1 MPARKP
7 SPVGAHVPVGGG
19 LLTGALPYVEQVA
32 AQTLQLHAGN
42 PRAWKPPA
50 PDPRTDEAFAEQTTG
65 RRMPVFVH
73 AAYLVNLGSPVEVTR
88 AKSAQAVRDA
98 VARGRRL
105 GARGVVVHAG
115 SAIDASHRDTA
126 YKLLR
131 EALLPVLD
139 DLADDDPDVLVE
151 PTAGGGQPL
160 AASVEDLAPWLAALD
175 DHPRLRVCLDTCHL
189 FAAGHDIATPG
200 GMRSTL
206 NAYLRAVG
214 RGRLGLVHAND
225 SKDPLGSRR
234 DRHTNIGAGMIGADA
249 FAELFRHPATRNV
262 PILVE
267 TPAEDGGQARDI
279 SLLKSLRDDR

>member
-1 MPARKP
+1 VPARKP

-19 LLTGALPYVEQVA
+19 LIAGALPYVEQVG
-32 AQTLQLHAGN
+32 AQTIQLHCGN

-50 PDPRTDEAFAEQTTG
+50 ADPATDEKFAARTQD
-65 RRMPVFVH
+65 RRLPVFVH
-73 AAYLVNLGSPVEVTR
+73 AVYLINLGSPVDTTR
-88 AKSAQAVRDA
+88 TKSAQSVRDA
-98 VARGRRL
+98 VARGARL

-115 SAIDASHRDTA
+115 SAVDAGQRDTA

-139 DLADDDPDVLVE
+139 DLRDDDPDILVE
-151 PTAGGGQPL
+151 PTAGGGQPM
-160 AASVEDLAPWLAALD
+160 AATVDDLAPWLAALD
-175 DHPRLRVCLDTCHL
+175 DHPRVGVCLDTCHL
-189 FAAGHDIATPG
+189 FAAGHDVASPG
-200 GMRSTL
+200 GMRATL

-214 RGRLGLVHAND
+214 RGRLKLVHAND

-234 DRHTNIGAGMIGADA
+234 DRHVNIGAGTIGADA

-267 TPAEDGGQARDI
+267 TPAEDGGQERDI
-279 SLLKSLRDDR
+279 ALLKRLRDS